1 MATKKKTAA
10 KVQEN
15 QVALQTE
22 TPEKVKPLSLKKIQA
37 AANTAWDMH
46 LTKQH
51 NESWMLQEIAANNPG
66 LVYYWNPINLGY
78 KLKKSAVDVNKLLEN
93 MGFQTRI
100 NKVWTL
106 TSQGEKYAVL
116 RPFEVKHEG
125 AEYPVS
131 GQQILWSIDVLPLIR
146 AWLKGSEKPTT
157 PTLNPSADMSNQQ
170 LVEEL
175 LKNLDKT
182 FADEFSIPLRVEMEL
197 EQAQELA
204 MKYFVGLCKHW
215 KMVTAYARPRK
226 QGCTIQ
232 IKVQQPKVEP
242 EAQEVA

>member
-1 MATKKKTAA
+1 MAIKKKTKTTAA
-10 KVQEN
+10 QIQETTTTP
-15 QVALQTE
+15 QVK
-22 TPEKVKPLSLKKIQA
+22 TPEKVEISSFEKIQE

-51 NESWMLQEIAANNPG
+51 NESWMLQQIAANNPG
-66 LVYYWNPINLGY
+66 LVYYWNPTNLGY

-93 MGFQTRI
+93 MGFQKRI

-106 TSQGEKYAVL
+106 TSKGEKYAVL
-116 RPFEVKHEG
+116 RPFEVKHES
-125 AEYPVS
+125 AQYAVS
-131 GQQILWSIDVLPLIR
+131 GQQILWSIDVIPLIR
-146 AWLKGSEKPTT
+146 AWLKGPEKTTT
-157 PTLNPSADMSNQQ
+157 PDNADMNTQQ

-175 LKNLDKT
+175 LKTANKT
-182 FADEFSIPLRVEMEL
+182 LADEFSVPLRVEMEL

-215 KMVTAYARPRK
+215 AMVTAYARPRK

-232 IKVQQPKVEP
+232 IKVQQPKEPKVE
-242 EAQEVA
+242 AA